1 MAYAPKLEATPVPA
15 ADANGSGQ
23 AELTLPSRTAMT
35 RFARASAPLAV
46 AAVGI
51 AVAWAFFRGGEP
63 VLPDVDPRIRPA
75 EFLYLDGARVVAFL
89 SQLED
94 GLSDSERQTVSRM
107 SAIDVGLTGAVA
119 GHGSREAT
127 GSVERVVTPT
137 GASRFNRLRSRLQDR
152 GWLESL
158 DAHSLAPL
166 QTRGRFFDTLGRAG
180 EGGFVEIEHVRL
192 TVPPAVTVYRFARR
206 SGSGDAKRFVGM
218 VGANPRVPLS
228 LRAERSPSVL
238 FVGRYASLADESSL
252 FFGEVTVLGKLIRNL
267 PAGGGVVYRDKETLA
282 TYGPALRSAPAPILR
297 KLQIRPAS
305 LGRDLR
311 DGTTVTAPGAVI
323 IPIAI
328 YK

>member
-1 MAYAPKLEATPVPA
+1 MTYAPELPATDVPGRSGEPKLR
-15 ADANGSGQ
+15 
-23 AELTLPSRTAMT
+23 LPSRTAVI
-35 RFARASAPLAV
+35 RFARASAPLVV
-46 AAVGI
+46 AAVGV
-51 AVAWAFFRGGEP
+51 VAWASFRGGEP
-63 VLPDVDPRIRPA
+63 PLPNLDPRIRPA

-94 GLSDSERQTVSRM
+94 GLSDSERQTVTRTSGF
-107 SAIDVGLTGAVA
+107 DVGLTGTVA
-119 GHGSREAT
+119 GGASHEAT
-127 GSVERVVTPT
+127 GSLERVVTPT

-152 GWLESL
+152 GWLQPL
-158 DAHSLAPL
+158 DARTLVPL
-166 QTRGRFFDTLGRAG
+166 QTRGRFFDTLRRAG

-206 SGSGDAKRFVGM
+206 SGSADANRFIRL

-228 LRAERSPSVL
+228 LRTERSPSLL
-238 FVGRYASLADESSL
+238 FVGRYGSLADEPSL
-252 FFGEVTVLGKLIRNL
+252 FFGEVTVLGKLIRQI
-267 PAGGGVVYRDKETLA
+267 PAGAVYRDNETIA
-282 TYGPALRSAPAPILR
+282 TYGPALPFAPRPLLR
-297 KLQIRPAS
+297 KLKIRPTS